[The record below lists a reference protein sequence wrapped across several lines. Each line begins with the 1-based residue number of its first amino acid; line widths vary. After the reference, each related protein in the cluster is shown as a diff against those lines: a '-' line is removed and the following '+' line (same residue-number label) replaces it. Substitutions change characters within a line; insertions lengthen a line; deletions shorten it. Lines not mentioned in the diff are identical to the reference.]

1 MHPHPCAPHTTS
13 RPSGSNGTMLRCTT
27 LGHTYCM
34 PRTVA
39 PFLSVARTAC
49 NMSDIS
55 VHTPSPLVATSA
67 PPARLPRPA
76 ALQAYCGT
84 VQARCAHSPRPWRGV
99 LVFASLVDGGCSYPR
114 LTPKA
119 SARLGSLSRTMVS
132 IVGFYLCCFLSCGFV
147 RYLAFRLS
155 CCPGFCSL
163 PDRVYVDRTRPR
175 CTLDSFYHILPM
187 CPHSPPP
194 PH

>member
-13 RPSGSNGTMLRCTT
+13 RRPGFSGTILRCAT
-27 LGHTYCM
+27 LGHTYSM
-34 PRTVA
+34 PRTIV
-39 PFLSVARTAC
+39 PSLSVVRTAC

-55 VHTPSPLVATSA
+55 VHTSSPLVATSA
-67 PPARLPRPA
+67 PPARLPVPA
-76 ALQAYCGT
+76 ALWMHCGT
-84 VQARCAHSPRPWRGV
+84 IQAMCGHGPRPWRGV
-99 LVFASLVDGGCSYPR
+99 LVSASLVDSGCCHPR
-114 LTPKA
+114 LASKA
-119 SARLGSLSRTMVS
+119 LARLGSLSRTMVS

-147 RYLAFRLS
+147 QYLAFRLS
-155 CCPGFCSL
+155 CGPGFCLL